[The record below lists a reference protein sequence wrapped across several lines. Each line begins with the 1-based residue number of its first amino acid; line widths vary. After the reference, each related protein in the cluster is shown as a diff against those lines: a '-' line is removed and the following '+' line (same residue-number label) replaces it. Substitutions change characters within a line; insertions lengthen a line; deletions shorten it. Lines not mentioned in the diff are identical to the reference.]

1 MIWPNISIR
10 YILFAV
16 IATLANLGSQRI
28 ILGIDDTRYFFV
40 GAIAV
45 GTLVGLS
52 IKYILDKRWIFG
64 DMSAGLMAHGR
75 KFSLYMF
82 MGVFTT
88 VIFWFLET
96 VFWLIWK
103 TDFMREIGA
112 IVGLSVGYCVKFNL
126 DKRYVFTS
134 TVKSRDA

>member
-1 MIWPNISIR
+1 MIWQNISIR

-16 IATLANLGSQRI
+16 IATIANLGSQRI

-40 GAIAV
+40 GAIAI
-45 GTLVGLS
+45 GTIVGLS
-52 IKYILDKRWIFG
+52 IKYILDKRWIFR
-64 DMSAGLMAHGR
+64 DMSAGLKAHGR

-112 IVGLSVGYCVKFNL
+112 IVGLSIGYYVKFNL
-126 DKRYVFTS
+126 DKRYVFTP
-134 TVKSRDA
+134 TVKSRET

>member
-1 MIWPNISIR
+1 MSGQNIPIR

-28 ILGIDDTRYFFV
+28 ILGIDDTKYFFV
-40 GAIAV
+40 GAIV
-45 GTLVGLS
+45 TGTIVGLS
-52 IKYILDKRWIFG
+52 IKYFLDKRWIFR
-64 DMSAGLMAHGR
+64 DMSTGLQAHGR
-75 KFSLYMF
+75 KLPLYIL

-88 VIFWFLET
+88 VIFWFLES

-112 IVGLSVGYCVKFNL
+112 IIGLSIGYYVKYYL
-126 DKRYVFTS
+126 DKRYVFKNIL
-134 TVKSRDA
+134 KSREI